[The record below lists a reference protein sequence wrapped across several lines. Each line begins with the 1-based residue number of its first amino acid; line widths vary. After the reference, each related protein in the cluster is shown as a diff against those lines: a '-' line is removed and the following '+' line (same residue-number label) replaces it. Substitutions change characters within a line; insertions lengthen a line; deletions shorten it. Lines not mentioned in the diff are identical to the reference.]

1 MISAEYVVGL
11 TDGEGCFY
19 VLIKPPYNKNGGGL
33 VQLNFHIKMQAEDKP
48 LLYEVKKIIV
58 GQDYILERI
67 LVGILA
73 KGHILLEGP
82 PGLAKTLILKTFA
95 DVFDLKFQRVQFT
108 PDLLPSD
115 LIGTQIYN
123 QKNGD
128 FETILGPVFANLV
141 LADEINRAPAKVQ
154 SALLE
159 AMQEKQVTIAK
170 KSHKIDEPFI
180 VLATQNPI
188 ESEGT
193 YQLPEAQVDRFMFKL
208 LITYP
213 SLKEEIAIINRFCT
227 EDLPNIQKIITKDE
241 LIKFQKLI
249 EKVYVDPSIINFI
262 ADLISATRSPGDYN
276 LNTIGEY
283 ISFGASPRASLNLTQ
298 AAKAYAVIN
307 GRDYLKQEDI
317 EKLIYDVLRHRVI
330 LSYEGI
336 MAKETVESVL
346 DKILGKIKPKAVKLM

>member
-1 MISAEYVVGL
+1 MSEIKTEYKEAAKKIESA
-11 TDGEGCFY
+11 
-19 VLIKPPYNKNGGGL
+19 
-33 VQLNFHIKMQAEDKP
+33 
-48 LLYEVKKIIV
+48 LYEVKKVIV
-58 GQDYILERI
+58 GQDYILEHV
-67 LVGILA
+67 LVGLLA
-73 KGHILLEGP
+73 KGHVLLEGP

-95 DVFDLKFQRVQFT
+95 EVMDLKFQRIQFT

-123 QKNGD
+123 QKTCD

-170 KSHKIDEPFI
+170 KTHKIEEPFI

-188 ESEGT
+188 EAEGT
-193 YQLPEAQVDRFMFKL
+193 YQLPEAQIDRFMFKL

-213 SLKEEIAIINRFCT
+213 SAKEEVAIINRFCT
-227 EDLPNIQKIITKDE
+227 EAVPEIKKVINKNE
-241 LIKFQKLI
+241 LLQFQSLA
-249 EKVYVDPSIINFI
+249 EQVYVDPSIVNLI
-262 ADLISATRSPGDYN
+262 ADIISATRSPIDYKLEN
-276 LNTIGEY
+276 ISQY

-298 AAKAYAVIN
+298 ASKALALIN
-307 GRDYLKQEDI
+307 ARNYVKEEDV
-317 EKLIYDVLRHRVI
+317 EKLIYDVLRHRLT

-336 MAKETVESVL
+336 MAKENVVS
-346 DKILGKIKPKAVKLM
+346 ILTTIINKIKPRVVKAR